1 MSVMHMQMEKPFP
14 ELFGCLSQVLLHCC
28 NLSCSI
34 RCLLKWFC
42 KNINFLIQKHK
53 QGFGGYR
60 HLWLQNLNIF
70 GDGATF
76 FIFGKHEGMPAA
88 SIISTIEGM
97 LGYYP
102 SIPNLL
108 SCVMNVMR
116 SQKWVGRS
124 SKHVTL
130 VRFLREKDDKWV
142 ALPLTYYCTIDNCR
156 DNLCVRRYL
165 QLRPLMLCPLMH
177 TQFSCKINSLY
188 QGSCSKII
196 VCYNFY
202 FWVKELCHQKT
213 LT

>member
-1 MSVMHMQMEKPFP
+1 MLCTCRWKNHFQN
-14 ELFGCLSQVLLHCC
+14 CLAVCHRYCY
-28 NLSCSI
+28 I
-34 RCLLKWFC
+34 VVICLVQLDACWNDFVRILIFWY
-42 KNINFLIQKHK
+42 KNIKK
-53 QGFGGYR
+53 GFGGHR

-102 SIPNLL
+102 SIANLL
-108 SCVMNVMR
+108 SCVMNVMW
-116 SQKWVGRS
+116 SKKWVGRS

-130 VRFLREKDDKWV
+130 ARFLREKDDKWV

-165 QLRPLMLCPLMH
+165 QLRPLVSPYTYPVFL
-177 TQFSCKINSLY
+177 QN
-188 QGSCSKII
+188 
-196 VCYNFY
+196 
-202 FWVKELCHQKT
+202 
-213 LT
+213 

>member
-1 MSVMHMQMEKPFP
+1 MNILGKLTMFLISLMLLTISIFPMLKKMMEANMSVMHMQMEKPFP

-53 QGFGGYR
+53 QGFGGHR

-108 SCVMNVMR
+108 SCVMNVM
-116 SQKWVGRS
+116 
-124 SKHVTL
+124 
-130 VRFLREKDDKWV
+130 
-142 ALPLTYYCTIDNCR
+142 
-156 DNLCVRRYL
+156 
-165 QLRPLMLCPLMH
+165 
-177 TQFSCKINSLY
+177 
-188 QGSCSKII
+188 
-196 VCYNFY
+196 
-202 FWVKELCHQKT
+202 
-213 LT
+213 

>member
-53 QGFGGYR
+53 EGFGGHR

-76 FIFGKHEGMPAA
+76 FIFGKHKGMPAA

-108 SCVMNVMR
+108 SCVMNVMW
-116 SQKWVGRS
+116 SKKWVGRS

-130 VRFLREKDDKWV
+130 ARFLSEKDDRWV

-165 QLRPLMLCPLMH
+165 QLRPLVSPLCIPNFPAKLIASIKGVVVKSLFAII
-177 TQFSCKINSLY
+177 FSFELKN
-188 QGSCSKII
+188 
-196 VCYNFY
+196 
-202 FWVKELCHQKT
+202 LCHQKT